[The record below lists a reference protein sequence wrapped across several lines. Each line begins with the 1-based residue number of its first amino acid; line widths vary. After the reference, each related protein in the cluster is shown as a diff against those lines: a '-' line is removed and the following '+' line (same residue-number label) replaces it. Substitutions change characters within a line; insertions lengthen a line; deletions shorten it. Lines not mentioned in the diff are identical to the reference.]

1 MLGSGFEGIVVG
13 LGGGLSHPAG
23 VEPVV
28 RWMSEE
34 LRHQGWGWVVVKVE
48 KESQSRWSAG
58 WLMAGSHR

>member
-1 MLGSGFEGIVVG
+1 MLGSGFEEIVVG

-34 LRHQGWGWVVVKVE
+34 LRHQGWGWVVVK
-48 KESQSRWSAG
+48 AG
-58 WLMAGSHR
+58 WSMVGSHR